1 MLDWRVDTFLDVCET
16 LNYTHTAARLNITQ
30 PAVSQHIA
38 WLEKQYETP
47 LFSRKGRALV
57 LTDAGKEVA
66 EVLLSQRNDENLLKQ
81 ELSTLNSGVSKL
93 VIGATLTAGEF
104 MLARPLAR

>member
-47 LFSRKGRALV
+47 LLDEKG
-57 LTDAGKEVA
+57 E
-66 EVLLSQRNDENLLKQ
+66 
-81 ELSTLNSGVSKL
+81 
-93 VIGATLTAGEF
+93 
-104 MLARPLAR
+104 P